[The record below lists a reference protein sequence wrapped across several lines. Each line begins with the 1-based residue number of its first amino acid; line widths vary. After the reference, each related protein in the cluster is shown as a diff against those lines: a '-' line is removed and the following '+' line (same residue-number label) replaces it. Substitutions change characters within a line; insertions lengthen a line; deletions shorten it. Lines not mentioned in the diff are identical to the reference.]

1 MDVKTLPAFGIVFLT
16 AFCLF
21 SASSANIPGCD
32 VTWIP
37 FENKWYSF
45 FPTQGTGYE
54 MEEAQEYCKDI
65 GANIVSVLSAT
76 ENKFIVDQ
84 LKKNMQS
91 KTIWLGMIF
100 DTDSDTFIWFDQ
112 SAVNYSNWDPGEPTE
127 ESNID
132 TCAVMGIE
140 SGKWKTVNCDDD
152 FGSSVMCETT
162 TLAIPDGEKCT
173 RSGKSILPTVLVITV
188 ALILMVISIVSWYA
202 YKKKCLCVNR
212 FSSIQYNAADQ
223 ITDNSTLVEN
233 EEREYEA

>member
-1 MDVKTLPAFGIVFLT
+1 MDVKTLAAFGIVFLS

-21 SASSANIPGCD
+21 SASSANIPGCG

-45 FPTQGTGYE
+45 FPTQGSGYE
-54 MEEAQEYCKDI
+54 MEKAQEYCKDI
-65 GANIVSVLSAT
+65 GANIVSVLSET

-100 DTDSDTFIWFDQ
+100 DTDTDTFIWFDQ

-127 ESNID
+127 ESNVD

-140 SGKWKTVNCDDD
+140 SGKWKTVKCDE
-152 FGSSVMCETT
+152 FRSSVMCETT

-173 RSGKSILPTVLVITV
+173 NGKNILPTVLVITV
-188 ALILMVISIVSWYA
+188 ALILMVISLVTWYA
-202 YKKKCLCVNR
+202 YKKKYLCANG
-212 FSSIQYNAADQ
+212 FSSILYNAADQ
-223 ITDNSTLVEN
+223 ITDNSILVEN